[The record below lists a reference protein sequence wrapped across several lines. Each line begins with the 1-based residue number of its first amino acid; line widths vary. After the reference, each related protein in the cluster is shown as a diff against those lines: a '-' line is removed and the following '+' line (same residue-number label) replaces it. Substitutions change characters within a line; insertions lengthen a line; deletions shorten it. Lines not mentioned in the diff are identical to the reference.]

1 MPTPHYCVSDFPC
14 YHYTKRHIFNCETA
28 ETLSHHHLY
37 ITLCAWYCQALI
49 WWTDQDLNLE
59 PHRYERRALTKLS
72 YQSITWYHTL
82 ELNQKHRAYETQ
94 AMNRIV
100 WYNGSPGSIRTNDPR
115 VNSSMLLPLS
125 YRGIFGVG
133 YVKSVASCH

>member
-1 MPTPHYCVSDFPC
+1 MLFRSCLQRDLNSRPSVYKTAALPLC
-14 YHYTKRHIFNCETA
+14 YRGV
-28 ETLSHHHLY
+28 
-37 ITLCAWYCQALI
+37 I

-133 YVKSVASCH
+133 YAQERCILSLISFPIPHADWNVFAS